1 MMASDWIVW
10 IVEHIFEGL
19 RFRDLEEGDPATCW
33 PNLKISA
40 LFNFPL
46 DWRQVKANMS
56 RIVWIVER
64 IFEGLRFLRSPVSGL
79 RSPVSGLRS
88 PVSGIRSPVSGL
100 RSPVFGLRSPV
111 SVFETPVLLDGIF
124 IEEFSNTCYLLRLGK
139 CIQWNS
145 ENLKSDVANACEWN
159 TECNKRRGA
168 C

>member
-64 IFEGLRFLRSPVSGL
+64 IFEGLRFR
-79 RSPVSGLRS
+79 
-88 PVSGIRSPVSGL
+88 GL